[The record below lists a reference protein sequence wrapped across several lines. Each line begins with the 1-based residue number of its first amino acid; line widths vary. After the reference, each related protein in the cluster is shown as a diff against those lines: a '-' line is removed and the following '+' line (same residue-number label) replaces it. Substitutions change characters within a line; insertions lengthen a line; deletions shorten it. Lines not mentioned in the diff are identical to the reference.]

1 MGFGQVLLSEAAIEG
16 IPQKK
21 GFSLH
26 DQIWINTMGFGQV
39 LLSEAATEGILQ
51 KKIILKILQNS
62 QENTFSKV
70 SFLIKLQALGRR
82 DSNTGIFLWILR
94 NF

>member
-16 IPQKK
+16 ILQKE

-51 KKIILKILQNS
+51 KK
-62 QENTFSKV
+62 
-70 SFLIKLQALGRR
+70 
-82 DSNTGIFLWILR
+82 
-94 NF
+94 